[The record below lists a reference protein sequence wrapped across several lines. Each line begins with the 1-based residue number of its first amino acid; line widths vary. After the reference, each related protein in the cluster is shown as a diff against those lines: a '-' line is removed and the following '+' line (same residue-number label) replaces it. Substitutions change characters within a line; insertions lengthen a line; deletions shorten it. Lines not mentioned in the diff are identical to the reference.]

1 MTALRRQ
8 LAGYL
13 SLRRGMG
20 HQLSGA
26 EYLLTQFVS
35 YLDGHDAATVTLEHA
50 LAWATQPASA
60 SAGYLSQRMSAVR
73 GFATYLHSLNAGHQ
87 IPPPGLFP
95 SRGTR
100 RAVPYLYS
108 GNDLAALMAATAGLR
123 FPLRQATYRTLI
135 ALLAVSGLRI
145 SEAIRLDD
153 DDVDDAGNLLQVR
166 DSKFGKSRL
175 VPLHPSTAGAL
186 TGYQRSRDQW
196 HPVPHDPALFI
207 SPAGTRLRYRN
218 VLHTFTTLVAAAD
231 LPSRPGSC
239 HPRIHDLRH
248 SMAVTTLLAW
258 YADGGDVQARLPLLS
273 TFLGHA
279 DPASTYWY
287 LSASPEL
294 MAAAGAQLD
303 GYLAGRS

>member
-1 MTALRRQ
+1 MTALRRH

-26 EYLLTQFVS
+26 EYLLTQFAG

-50 LAWATQPASA
+50 LAWVTLPAPA

-73 GFATYLHSLNAGHQ
+73 GFAAYLHSLSAAHQ

-95 SRGTR
+95 SGAAR

-108 GNDLAALMAATAGLR
+108 SDDLAALMAATAGLR

-153 DDVDDAGNLLQVR
+153 ADVDHAGNLLQVR
-166 DSKFGKSRL
+166 DSKSGKSRL
-175 VPLHPSTAGAL
+175 VPLHPTTAGAL
-186 TGYQRSRDQW
+186 AGYQRSRDQW
-196 HPVPHDPALFI
+196 HPAPHDPALFI

-218 VLHTFTTLVAAAD
+218 VLDTFTTLVAAAG

-239 HPRIHDLRH
+239 HPRIHD
-248 SMAVTTLLAW
+248 
-258 YADGGDVQARLPLLS
+258 
-273 TFLGHA
+273 
-279 DPASTYWY
+279 
-287 LSASPEL
+287 
-294 MAAAGAQLD
+294 
-303 GYLAGRS
+303 